1 VFQYEKDCSLI
12 VTKLDNYLQKIREFN
27 QANYARLLIGSSQCS
42 IFIQSNGFHVI
53 NQTWSS
59 F

>member
-27 QANYARLLIGSSQCS
+27 QANYTRLLIGSSQCL

-53 NQTWSS
+53 NQT
-59 F
+59 